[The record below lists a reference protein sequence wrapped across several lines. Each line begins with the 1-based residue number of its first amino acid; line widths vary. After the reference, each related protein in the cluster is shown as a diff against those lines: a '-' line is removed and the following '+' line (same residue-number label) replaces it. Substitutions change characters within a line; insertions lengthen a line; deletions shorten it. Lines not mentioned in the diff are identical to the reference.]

1 MVLGGLYHPHINPIL
16 QVVDSPSFVY
26 MVIKLEKGGDLFS
39 YIEKKNKLPEQEA
52 IALYRQ
58 ILSAVHFLH
67 SQGIIHRDLKPEN
80 SMLTFKNIQ

>member
-16 QVVDSPSFVY
+16 QVVDSAYYVY

-39 YIEKKNKLPEQEA
+39 YIEKKNKLPEQET

-80 SMLTFKNIQ
+80 SMLKLICIQ